1 MSIDFINLFKQI
13 LGFSLT
19 FLYLAFIIKYIQR
32 KEVNNMPKSIYENI
46 YKDLKQKIEDN
57 TFTYQELLP
66 SENILIQIYN
76 CSRNTLR
83 RAVSRLVTD
92 GYVQTIQGKGVRNI
106 YRPIEQTS
114 FVIGEIESFKESS
127 IRNGLQPSTRVLL
140 FTEISL
146 NEHQANTTGFPV
158 GSEIYYIQRLHYL
171 NGLPLIINHNYF
183 LKDVTYGLTKEIA
196 EKSIY
201 EYLEKTLHMTI
212 VNSKRIMTVEKI
224 TQIDEKYLNL
234 NAEDYNCMAVVSSQT
249 YNSDGIMFE
258 YTQSRHRPDYF
269 RFYDNAVRK

>member
-140 FTEISL
+140 FTEILL
-146 NEHQANTTGFPV
+146 NEHQANTTDFPV
-158 GSEIYYIQRLHYL
+158 GSEVYYIQRLHYL